1 MELLEQEEVAA
12 GIAAANEKGEEERA
26 SEWPR
31 RTAESIPPR
40 LSSAG
45 RRWGHGHVLQ
55 PLVSPGVPR
64 SAAGREPNQ
73 RRHPPRDAGQNAG
86 GADGAGGA
94 AARRAPPRC
103 PPVPAPAGPAA
114 APAPKGEGSVSRSFP
129 HDFGGSGMG

>member
-12 GIAAANEKGEEERA
+12 GITAANEKGEEERA

-31 RTAESIPPR
+31 RTARSIPPWP
-40 LSSAG
+40 SSAG
-45 RRWGHGHVLQ
+45 RKWGHGHILQ

-73 RRHPPRDAGQNAG
+73 LHHPPRGAGQNAG

-94 AARRAPPRC
+94 AAHRAPPCC

-114 APAPKGEGSVSRSFP
+114 APAPKGEGSSSQRFP